1 MKQAVFLDRDGVI
14 TQEPPYYAYQLSQL
28 ELILKSAEG
37 IRLLNESGFLVVLVS
52 NQSGI
57 ARGYYE
63 EEDAARFNQALAQK
77 LAEEGAHIDAIY
89 ICPHH
94 PEAKI
99 EKYRLECDCRKPKP
113 GMLKMAEE
121 ALEIDLKQSFM
132 IGDKSIDVEAGKR
145 AGCKTVMVKTGY
157 GVEELKS
164 KQIECNYV
172 ADDLYDA
179 AEYILRQSNRVGEGV

>member
-1 MKQAVFLDRDGVI
+1 MNRAVFLDRDGVI

-145 AGCKTVMVKTGY
+145 AGCKTIMVKTGY
-157 GVEELKS
+157 GAGELKS
-164 KQIECNYV
+164 DQIECNYV
-172 ADDLYDA
+172 ADDLYEA
-179 AEYILRQSNRVGEGV
+179 VEYILRQSNRVGEGV

>member
-1 MKQAVFLDRDGVI
+1 MNRAVFLDRDGVI

-157 GVEELKS
+157 GVEELRS
-164 KQIECNYV
+164 KQIECNYA

>member
-1 MKQAVFLDRDGVI
+1 VKQAVFLDRDGVI
-14 TQEPPYYAYQLSQL
+14 TQEPPYYACQLSQL

-132 IGDKSIDVEAGKR
+132 IGDKSIDLEAGKR
-145 AGCKTVMVKTGY
+145 AGCRTILVKTGY
-157 GVEELKS
+157 GHEEIQRS
-164 KQIECNYV
+164 QIECGYI
-172 ADDLYDA
+172 ADDLCDA

>member
-14 TQEPPYYAYQLSQL
+14 TQEPPYYAYQLSHL

-37 IRLLNESGFLVVLVS
+37 IRLLNENGFLVVLVS

-145 AGCKTVMVKTGY
+145 AGCRTILVKTGY
-157 GVEELKS
+157 GHEEIQRS
-164 KQIECNYV
+164 QIECGYI

-179 AEYILRQSNRVGEGV
+179 AKYILRQSNRVGEGV